1 MTDAKEEL
9 ESVEI
14 DLQHIFRI
22 LRKNWRLIAASFLLA
37 VLLGGLVTWFSPP
50 RYRAAALV
58 IVRRVDV
65 PLQVLGLPQELSALL
80 PSSSVSLANYLEI
93 ARSYQ
98 VLAKLKDR
106 LANDPLYVSY
116 TAQLEKNP
124 GDPNPSAFTPDIES
138 LKRAITVRQV
148 TNGNIIRIE
157 AVARHADEAALLANH
172 MVEAFREVE
181 RQMSMRSLQA
191 VIAFLDR
198 QIEEARVQLGLSTE
212 ELVKLAQRFGMALET
227 SAYTAKLSR
236 LEQLLAEARV
246 ELEDARFQLQTVN
259 NLLDQLRQEILERF
273 GGPEGAALLSE
284 LIDKLTLIRQIQRQI
299 LAWEQERS
307 RYLEE
312 GNFIKAKELENRIK
326 SERQK
331 METTAATQYKLLESL
346 PRYEELITQQF
357 QLELKIVALEN
368 RVRVLEDQ
376 RQQELEILLSH
387 GLELTRAKREV
398 DVGEQLYILLVTQY
412 AKSRLAEAAELGSI
426 EPLDYAVPPKSPES
440 PRLLMNLMVSAVLG
454 LFGGGICVLARQS
467 LRRTFFSEQEI
478 EEFCKA
484 PVVGIIPY
492 LSAKK
497 LLLTN
502 FEPNTPEYEAF
513 LALSSSLRFLS
524 LDQPPKSVVITSAEP
539 GAGKTLVSTNL
550 ALARAMSN
558 QRVLLVEGDFRRP
571 ALGKILGISND
582 KGPGL
587 TDVAVGNVPLSKA
600 VQKLEFP
607 SLGLVDFLPSGQ
619 RPPNP
624 ADFFG
629 SQTFAQVFQRLAEV
643 YDFVVIDVPPLLV
656 SPDAA
661 LLASVVDVVLLVLEA
676 EKTTRQ
682 EVRAALRMLRQHRAN
697 LHGVVLNKVTRNH
710 VGYGYYYYYHE
721 KRGLLQSIRH
731 ALRRLRFYKRP
742 HKPKARHKS

>member
-1 MTDAKEEL
+1 
-9 ESVEI
+9 
-14 DLQHIFRI
+14 
-22 LRKNWRLIAASFLLA
+22 
-37 VLLGGLVTWFSPP
+37 
-50 RYRAAALV
+50 
-58 IVRRVDV
+58 
-65 PLQVLGLPQELSALL
+65 
-80 PSSSVSLANYLEI
+80 
-93 ARSYQ
+93 
-98 VLAKLKDR
+98 
-106 LANDPLYVSY
+106 
-116 TAQLEKNP
+116 
-124 GDPNPSAFTPDIES
+124 
-138 LKRAITVRQV
+138 
-148 TNGNIIRIE
+148 
-157 AVARHADEAALLANH
+157 
-172 MVEAFREVE
+172 
-181 RQMSMRSLQA
+181 

-440 PRLLMNLMVSAVLG
+440 PRLLMNLMVSAVLW
-454 LFGGGICVLARQS
+454 LFGGGGICVLARQS
-467 LRRTFFSEQEI
+467 LRRTFLSEQEI
-478 EEFCKA
+478 EEFCKT
-484 PVVGIIPY
+484 PVIGSIPY

-497 LLLTN
+497 LLLTKL
-502 FEPNTPEYEAF
+502 EPNTPEYEAF

-524 LDQPPKSVVITSAEP
+524 LDRPPKSVVITSAEP

-721 KRGLLQSIRH
+721 KRSLLQSIRH